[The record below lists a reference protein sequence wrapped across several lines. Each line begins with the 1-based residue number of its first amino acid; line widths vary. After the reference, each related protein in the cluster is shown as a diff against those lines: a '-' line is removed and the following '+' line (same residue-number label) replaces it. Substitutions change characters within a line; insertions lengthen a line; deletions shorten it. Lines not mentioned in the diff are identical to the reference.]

1 MESSQSI
8 LGGLS
13 EDFKRNFFFSS
24 EIFRVQRAWC
34 FSSDIFEVGRRVV
47 LYSAARPASENGEE
61 EGRSLH

>member
-13 EDFKRNFFFSS
+13 EDFKRIFFFSP
-24 EIFRVQRAWC
+24 EYFRVQRAWC

-47 LYSAARPASENGEE
+47 LYSAARPVLENGDE
-61 EGRSLH
+61 EGRLLR